1 MERKISHEEFS
12 TMDPYEF
19 LGLTKSCAV
28 DVKLFDGSLVQLC
41 LNDLNAYNNIDK
53 CFVSHT
59 GIKIPIFKI
68 DTVELHSMPETAVR
82 PLNK

>member
-1 MERKISHEEFS
+1 MGKKISHEEFS
-12 TMDPYEF
+12 TMEPSEF
-19 LGLTKSCAV
+19 LGLTKGCAV

-53 CFVSHT
+53 CFVSRT

-68 DTVELHSMPETAVR
+68 DTVELH
-82 PLNK
+82 